1 MKIVQGVQLH
11 LIKTKR
17 FKTNHITFRFSGDL
31 NQKTVAKRVLV
42 AQMLA
47 TANDSYPTAKLFREK
62 LAQLYGASLSTNV
75 STKGLVHIV
84 DIDITFVQDKYAF
97 QGEKVLD
104 EMIHLLKDIL
114 FSPLLSI
121 AQYQPK
127 VFDIEKA
134 NLISYVESDKE
145 DSFYYSSLKAKELFY
160 LNKDLQVPKYGSPE
174 LIAKETAYTSYQEFH
189 KMLNEDQ
196 IDIFVLGDF
205 DDYRVVQLLHQF
217 PFNNRKKKLDF
228 FYLQDAGNLIRESI
242 EKKAVNQSILQLAY
256 HFPLVFGQRE
266 YYTLVVLNG
275 LLGSFA
281 HSRFFTKIREEEGL
295 AYSIGCRFDVY
306 TGLFDVYAGIDS
318 QNRTK
323 TLQLIVKELNDIK
336 MGRFS
341 GQLVKKTKLM
351 LTNNAL
357 LSEDYSK
364 NMVEMTYMASYI
376 DPSYSIKNWID
387 EIDKVSKAD
396 IIKVANLLKLQTV
409 YFLEGK

>member
-1 MKIVQGVQLH
+1 MLNRIKKTRFIIVL
-11 LIKTKR
+11 KT
-17 FKTNHITFRFSGDL
+17 
-31 NQKTVAKRVLV
+31 
-42 AQMLA
+42 
-47 TANDSYPTAKLFREK
+47 
-62 LAQLYGASLSTNV
+62 
-75 STKGLVHIV
+75 
-84 DIDITFVQDKYAF
+84 
-97 QGEKVLD
+97 
-104 EMIHLLKDIL
+104 
-114 FSPLLSI
+114 
-121 AQYQPK
+121 
-127 VFDIEKA
+127 
-134 NLISYVESDKE
+134 
-145 DSFYYSSLKAKELFY
+145 KELFY
-160 LNKDLQVPKYGSPE
+160 LNKELQVSKYGTAE
-174 LIAKETAYTSYQEFH
+174 LITKETAYTSYQEFH

-217 PFNNRKKKLDF
+217 PFDARKKKLDF
-228 FYLQDAGNLIRESI
+228 FYLQDAVNIIKESI
-242 EKKAVNQSILQLAY
+242 EKKDINQSILQLAY

-266 YYTLVVLNG
+266 YYALVVLNG

-281 HSRFFTKIREEEGL
+281 HSRFFTKIREEKGL

-341 GQLVKKTKLM
+341 GQLMKKTKLM
-351 LTNNAL
+351 LINNAL

-364 NMVEMTYMASYI
+364 NMIEMTYMASYI
-376 DPSYSIKNWID
+376 DPSYSIKHWID
-387 EIDKVSKAD
+387 EIDKVSKVD